1 MGNRLS
7 GSDILELRPHLQG
20 FEPESLSRVIWDAI
34 KQVGV
39 DDKYEGFGIHFEA
52 DSVTFWD
59 SDGLEQLPRLAF
71 LQILELIAKTT
82 LENYNQL
89 YDIKKSSPT
98 LQLELAL
105 DNLSKEIR
113 QLESTRDPEDI
124 YSSLDSI
131 PTSASAH
138 HSNRCSVVELIRV
151 RRGSCAWFT
160 AEENE
165 EAKSTQH
172 GSTKGLEGGRSMTS
186 TSSFGERRG
195 LRKSPSKDDPRGSST
210 SPQFLTVERQWRDAS
225 DYPHRNKGSDRSR
238 RNSLVGI
245 EGIVERMPELRSRYE
260 KSLNSPVDDRLGRVR
275 NKMQSLTF
283 LFSPVKR
290 NNTNEGTW
298 ASAVEMSS
306 DYQ

>member
-7 GSDILELRPHLQG
+7 GSDMLELRPHLEG

-39 DDKYEGFGIHFEA
+39 DDKYEGFGIHFEG

-82 LENYNQL
+82 LESYNQL
-89 YDIKKSSPT
+89 YGIKKSSPT

-113 QLESTRDPEDI
+113 QLELIQDPQEMYD
-124 YSSLDSI
+124 SLDSI
-131 PTSASAH
+131 PTNPSAPH
-138 HSNRCSVVELIRV
+138 QTNRSSVVELIRV

-160 AEENE
+160 AEGSE
-165 EAKSTQH
+165 EDKPNQH
-172 GSTKGLEGGRSMTS
+172 GSSRALDGGRSMTS
-186 TSSFGERRG
+186 TSNIGKG
-195 LRKSPSKDDPRGSST
+195 LRKSPSRDDPKPSSA

-225 DYPHRNKGSDRSR
+225 DYPHRKKGSERSR

-260 KSLNSPVDDRLGRVR
+260 KSLHSPVDDRLGRVR

-283 LFSPVKR
+283 LFSPVKK
-290 NNTNEGTW
+290 NSEGTW
-298 ASAVEMSS
+298 ASAVEMTS